1 MVLSLGV
8 IAFTLNA
15 VAQINM
21 VHCVLAA
28 FCVGVGISG
37 PQEWL
42 DLFGSSFDVYSV
54 QRFWGYVCS
63 NPDVLD
69 LTKTLISRWIWR
81 QLLHRV
87 SFINVITYLTHAN
100 DRTSQPLKSST
111 IFVVMEVLHCL
122 RGKPYAAFVFLNT
135 LSFISGR
142 IHVWTWI
149 VGYVWVFLW
158 FWYFGS
164 KLRLRIHQ
172 QRLPRMVLNG
182 ILLKILKRKPN
193 VNDHRQA

>member
-8 IAFTLNA
+8 IVFALNA

-69 LTKTLISRWIWR
+69 LTETLISRWIWR
-81 QLLHRV
+81 QLLRQV

-111 IFVVMEVLHCL
+111 IFVVTEVLHCP
-122 RGKPYAAFVFLNT
+122 RGKPYAVFVFLNT
-135 LSFISGR
+135 VSFISGR

-164 KLRLRIHQ
+164 KLRLHIHQ